1 MDPRINP
8 YAPGAGTPPPEL
20 AGRDAVLA
28 DARLAIQRN
37 KAGRAARSFMFVGLR
52 GVGKTVLLN
61 EVQAMAEDEGALTD
75 FIEVANNEPLSM
87 TVIATLRSILL
98 KLDRIKGVSE
108 HVKRSLRVLKSFV
121 GAVKVT
127 VEGVEFAIDIDGEP
141 GVADSGT
148 LSRDLA
154 EVFVAAGEA
163 ARARSASIVILIDE
177 IQNLPPEE
185 FEALIMAV
193 HRTDQ
198 KRLPL
203 LVVGAGLP
211 HLVRLSGNA
220 KTYAERLF
228 EYPDI
233 GALDPVEARRA
244 LVKPAAQAKVEFN
257 DEAVA
262 AVVRETQGY
271 PYFLQ
276 EWGYQ
281 AWNHGA
287 GLADH
292 EGRHC
297 EVERSSDRASRPQL
311 LQVALRAVVGVAEG
325 LSRRDGAMRSG
336 SPRDGRDRQGHGEV
350 VTAAGA
356 DTGGA
361 DRWRHDLQ
369 PALRV
374 CGVHRAPLRCL
385 HETGPS
391 IGADETNL
399 IFSEATLPH

>member
-1 MDPRINP
+1 
-8 YAPGAGTPPPEL
+8 
-20 AGRDAVLA
+20 
-28 DARLAIQRN
+28 
-37 KAGRAARSFMFVGLR
+37 MFVGLR

-61 EVQAMAEDEGALTD
+61 EVQAMAEEEDALTD
-75 FIEVANNEPLSM
+75 FIEVANNEPLSI
-87 TVIATLRSILL
+87 TVIGTLRSILL

-154 EVFVAAGEA
+154 DVFVAAGEA
-163 ARARSASIVILIDE
+163 ARVRNSSIVILIDE

-198 KRLPL
+198 KRFPL

-211 HLVRLSGNA
+211 LLVRLSGNA

-233 GALDPVEARRA
+233 GALDPAEARRA
-244 LVKPAAQAKVEFN
+244 LVKPAAQANVEFD

-262 AVVRETQGY
+262 AVIRETQGY
-271 PYFLQ
+271 PYFLRQ
-276 EWGYQ
+276 TAAHKALRSCSRSARSRRGSSEAAPDKSRHPRGKR
-281 AWNHGA
+281 A
-287 GLADH
+287 G
-292 EGRHC
+292 C
-297 EVERSSDRASRPQL
+297 RASLACRQRGARGDLVISGLCCRRPNH
-311 LQVALRAVVGVAEG
+311 VFESSVEPMAVCIGSETVVPTGKSCAV
-325 LSRRDGAMRSG
+325 LS
-336 SPRDGRDRQGHGEV
+336 
-350 VTAAGA
+350 
-356 DTGGA
+356 
-361 DRWRHDLQ
+361 
-369 PALRV
+369 
-374 CGVHRAPLRCL
+374 
-385 HETGPS
+385 
-391 IGADETNL
+391 
-399 IFSEATLPH
+399 

>member
-1 MDPRINP
+1 MRLERQWLIGSERGDGLRRSRGHKPNAGLTRGERWLHGGCQPAQVGAIPRHV
-8 YAPGAGTPPPEL
+8 AGALGI
-20 AGRDAVLA
+20 AVGVADGRERASPLCWIAAAQAQSGD
-28 DARLAIQRN
+28 
-37 KAGRAARSFMFVGLR
+37 RAA
-52 GVGKTVLLN
+52 
-61 EVQAMAEDEGALTD
+61 A
-75 FIEVANNEPLSM
+75 
-87 TVIATLRSILL
+87 LRSILL

-108 HVKRSLRVLKSFV
+108 HVKRSLQVLKSFV
-121 GAVKVT
+121 GAVKVR

-177 IQNLPPEE
+177 IQNLAPEE

-220 KTYAERLF
+220 KTYAGRLF

-244 LVKPAAQAKVEFN
+244 LVKPAAQAKVELH

-262 AVVRETQGY
+262 AVVRETQGH

-276 EWGYQ
+276 EGGTRLGTQ
-281 AWNHGA
+281 
-287 GLADH
+287 
-292 EGRHC
+292 R
-297 EVERSSDRASRPQL
+297 RSRRSPGKTSRDRAKPRSGASIGTSSGRGMSGC
-311 LQVALRAVVGVAEG
+311 R
-325 LSRRDGAMRSG
+325 SRRKPIWTRWRVAVRAPIGRAISRGPWGSRRSN
-336 SPRDGRDRQGHGEV
+336 SVRPGRRWSSAV
-350 VTAAGA
+350 RFTAR
-356 DTGGA
+356 DTGM
-361 DRWRHDLQ
+361 RRS
-369 PALRV
+369 P
-374 CGVHRAPLRCL
+374 C
-385 HETGPS
+385 PS
-391 IGADETNL
+391 
-399 IFSEATLPH
+399 SMPS

>member
-1 MDPRINP
+1 MDPRVNP

-28 DARLAIQRN
+28 DARLAVQRN
-37 KAGRAARSFMFVGLR
+37 RYGRSARSFMFVGLR

-61 EVQAMAEDEGALTD
+61 EVQAMAEEEGALTD
-75 FIEVANNEPLSM
+75 FIEVANNEPLPQ
-87 TVIATLRSILL
+87 TIIATLRSILL

-127 VEGVEFAIDIDGEP
+127 VEGVEFAVDIDGEP

-163 ARARSASIVILIDE
+163 ARARKSSIVILIDE
-177 IQNLPPEE
+177 IQNLPREE

-198 KRLPL
+198 KQLPL
-203 LVVGAGLP
+203 FVVGAGLP
-211 HLVRLSGNA
+211 LLIRLSGNA

-228 EYPDI
+228 EYPEI
-233 GALDPVEARRA
+233 GALDPAEARRA
-244 LVKPAAQAKVEFN
+244 LVKPATQANVEFD
-257 DEAVA
+257 DEAIA

-281 AWNHGA
+281 AWNTA
-287 GLADH
+287 PVSPITKEDIA
-292 EGRHC
+292 
-297 EVERSSDRASRPQL
+297 RSSETAIERLDRNFFRSRYERLSEPQRAYL
-311 LQVALRAVVGVAEG
+311 DAMARCGPGPHRTGDIARAMGKSSQQMGPTREALIT
-325 LSRRDGAMRSG
+325 SG
-336 SPRDGRDRQGHGEV
+336 MIYSPKYGYAAFTVPLFDAFMKRIHG
-350 VTAAGA
+350 
-356 DTGGA
+356 
-361 DRWRHDLQ
+361 
-369 PALRV
+369 
-374 CGVHRAPLRCL
+374 
-385 HETGPS
+385 
-391 IGADETNL
+391 
-399 IFSEATLPH
+399 

>member
-1 MDPRINP
+1 
-8 YAPGAGTPPPEL
+8 
-20 AGRDAVLA
+20 
-28 DARLAIQRN
+28 
-37 KAGRAARSFMFVGLR
+37 MFVGLR

-61 EVQAMAEDEGALTD
+61 EVQAMAEEEGALTD

-98 KLDRIKGVSE
+98 KLDRIKGVHE

-121 GAVKVT
+121 GAVKMT

-163 ARARSASIVILIDE
+163 ARARGSSIVILIDE
-177 IQNLPPEE
+177 IQNLPPEK

-211 HLVRLSGNA
+211 LLVRLSGNA

-228 EYPDI
+228 EYSDI
-233 GALDPVEARRA
+233 GALDPIEARRA
-244 LVKPAAQAKVEFN
+244 LVKPAAQANVEFD
-257 DEAVA
+257 DEAIT
-262 AVVRETQGY
+262 AVIHETQGY

-281 AWNHGA
+281 AWNTAAVSPIA
-287 GLADH
+287 G
-292 EGRHC
+292 RNFT
-297 EVERSSDRASRPQL
+297 
-311 LQVALRAVVGVAEG
+311 
-325 LSRRDGAMRSG
+325 
-336 SPRDGRDRQGHGEV
+336 DRQRIKRRAESWCRRYQAMPPAERFAV
-350 VTAAGA
+350 LAAMMA
-356 DTGGA
+356 
-361 DRWRHDLQ
+361 
-369 PALRV
+369 V
-374 CGVHRAPLRCL
+374 
-385 HETGPS
+385 
-391 IGADETNL
+391 
-399 IFSEATLPH
+399 EAE

>member
-28 DARLAIQRN
+28 DARLAVQRN
-37 KAGRAARSFMFVGLR
+37 RSGRSARSFMFVGLR

-61 EVQAMAEDEGALTD
+61 EVQAIAEEEGALTD
-75 FIEVANNEPLSM
+75 FIEVASNEPLSKS
-87 TVIATLRSILL
+87 VVATLRSILL

-108 HVKRSLRVLKSFV
+108 HVKRGLRVLKSFV
-121 GAVKVT
+121 GAVTVK
-127 VEGVEFAIDIDGEP
+127 VEGVEFAVDIDGEP

-163 ARARSASIVILIDE
+163 ARDRDTSIVILIDE

-198 KRLPL
+198 KRLPV

-211 HLVRLSGNA
+211 LLVRLSGNA

-233 GALDPVEARRA
+233 GALDPAEARRA
-244 LVKPAAQAKVEFN
+244 LVKPAVQADVEF
-257 DEAVA
+257 DEDAVA
-262 AVVRETQGY
+262 AVIGETQGY

-281 AWNHGA
+281 AWNTAPVSPITKGDVA
-287 GLADH
+287 
-292 EGRHC
+292 
-297 EVERSSDRASRPQL
+297 RSSDAAIRRLDQNFFRSRYERLSEPQKAYLYAMARCGPGPHRTGDIARALGKSSQQMGPIRE
-311 LQVALRAVVGVAEG
+311 ALIA
-325 LSRRDGAMRSG
+325 SG
-336 SPRDGRDRQGHGEV
+336 MIYSPRYGYAAFTVPLFDAFMKRIHG
-350 VTAAGA
+350 
-356 DTGGA
+356 
-361 DRWRHDLQ
+361 
-369 PALRV
+369 
-374 CGVHRAPLRCL
+374 
-385 HETGPS
+385 
-391 IGADETNL
+391 
-399 IFSEATLPH
+399 